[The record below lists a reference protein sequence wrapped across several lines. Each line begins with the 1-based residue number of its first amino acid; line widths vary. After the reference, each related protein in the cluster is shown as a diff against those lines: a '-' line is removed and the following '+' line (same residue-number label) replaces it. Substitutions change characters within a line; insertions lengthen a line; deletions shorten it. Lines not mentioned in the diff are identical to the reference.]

1 MPLPPAA
8 EEKLYEVIDPAAA
21 QTTLAA
27 LRERHAVLYE
37 CVGCAQALGQ
47 AAGAELVLVFG
58 AIFGFVEGKKIII
71 ARYLANY
78 EPPPVTVSAE
88 EARNERWDVVIG
100 AVGTLKAGE
109 AASISAIQGKESTR
123 RVVEALMSAEQAL
136 QTAVA
141 VRDKVVQAYQEVV
154 RMSI

>member
-1 MPLPPAA
+1 MLEAISSTAISAGKVASRGIETEMTAPAA
-8 EEKLYEVIDPAAA
+8 S
-21 QTTLAA
+21 
-27 LRERHAVLYE
+27 AVQSSND
-37 CVGCAQALGQ
+37 VGFDSVMKQ
-47 AAGAELVLVFG
+47 VTSD
-58 AIFGFVEGKKIII
+58 AI
-71 ARYLANY
+71 
-78 EPPPVTVSAE
+78 
-88 EARNERWDVVIG
+88 
-100 AVGTLKAGE
+100 GTLKAGE

>member
-1 MPLPPAA
+1 MIEAISSKAISAAQAAIRATETQIAAPAAPPAIQSA
-8 EEKLYEVIDPAAA
+8 GEVGFESVMK
-21 QTTLAA
+21 QVTTD
-27 LRERHAVLYE
+27 
-37 CVGCAQALGQ
+37 
-47 AAGAELVLVFG
+47 
-58 AIFGFVEGKKIII
+58 AI
-71 ARYLANY
+71 
-78 EPPPVTVSAE
+78 
-88 EARNERWDVVIG
+88 
-100 AVGTLKAGE
+100 GTLKAGE

>member
-1 MPLPPAA
+1 MLEAISSTAISAGQAVARSAETNVASPAA
-8 EEKLYEVIDPAAA
+8 S
-21 QTTLAA
+21 
-27 LRERHAVLYE
+27 AVQPGGE
-37 CVGCAQALGQ
+37 LGFDS
-47 AAGAELVLVFG
+47 VFKQVASD
-58 AIFGFVEGKKIII
+58 AI
-71 ARYLANY
+71 
-78 EPPPVTVSAE
+78 
-88 EARNERWDVVIG
+88 
-100 AVGTLKAGE
+100 GTLKAGE

>member
-1 MPLPPAA
+1 MLEAIA
-8 EEKLYEVIDPAAA
+8 STAISAGQAVARSIEA
-21 QTTLAA
+21 QVTAP
-27 LRERHAVLYE
+27 
-37 CVGCAQALGQ
+37 
-47 AAGAELVLVFG
+47 AAGAVQSGGEVGFDSVLKQVTTD
-58 AIFGFVEGKKIII
+58 AI
-71 ARYLANY
+71 
-78 EPPPVTVSAE
+78 
-88 EARNERWDVVIG
+88 
-100 AVGTLKAGE
+100 GTLKAGE